1 MVKFELFGRTQIFSS
16 EVPESLT
23 VGASLTYTDFFYWQL
38 AFCSNFKGKH
48 CAPTPPTSSQYQ
60 RLTQKQPLRSIYRFK
75 DFLIFNQ
82 LSIN

>member
-48 CAPTPPTSSQYQ
+48 SAPTPPYFVAVSTFDAKATPQVN
-60 RLTQKQPLRSIYRFK
+60 L
-75 DFLIFNQ
+75 
-82 LSIN
+82 